1 MGRRPE
7 SHELE
12 PIGGASSSAPSA
24 SGARSTR
31 RGRLTKRWGSAPA
44 LGIGLAL
51 GLLGA
56 PGAARAEALPPEE
69 SEAEA
74 GTPRPAAPDLRA
86 GHFFVI
92 GKASLVGP
100 AGSIDSELA
109 PPEVSD
115 AGASFGGIVGIGL
128 SRYAVLEAFGS
139 YALLDGNCAG
149 CKARSFD
156 AGLGFSYH
164 LAQGLA
170 IDPWISYGVAF
181 RSFEFEA
188 NNLLDLGSAE
198 VSGSYTGL
206 DFARIAIGADFYPVP
221 GFGFGPFVELDLGTF
236 VDRDRNPGDP
246 GPDPGAS
253 VHAFFQLGVR
263 VAIDPV
269 SWFGHGPST
278 PTKSGRSAAPPSSG
292 GGARPLSPRTS
303 ALVSF

>member
-7 SHELE
+7 SHGVE
-12 PIGGASSSAPSA
+12 PARVRWLAPTL
-24 SGARSTR
+24 G
-31 RGRLTKRWGSAPA
+31 
-44 LGIGLAL
+44 LGIAL

-56 PGAARAEALPPEE
+56 PGAARAEGLPPEE
-69 SEAEA
+69 SEAES
-74 GTPRPAAPDLRA
+74 GTPRPAAPDLRG

-100 AGSIDSELA
+100 SGSLDGDLA
-109 PPEVSD
+109 PSEVAD
-115 AGASFGGIVGIGL
+115 AGPSFGGIVGIGL

-139 YALLDGNCAG
+139 YALLDGGCPG

-181 RSFEFEA
+181 RSFEYEA
-188 NNLLDLGSAE
+188 LGLEDLEPSE
-198 VSGSYTGL
+198 YSGSYMGL

-236 VDRDRNPGDP
+236 VDRPDRDPNPMEETP
-246 GPDPGAS
+246 GS

-263 VAIDPV
+263 VAFDPV
-269 SWFGHGPST
+269 SIFGHGPSA
-278 PTKSGRSAAPPSSG
+278 PSKSGRDAATPTST
-292 GGARPLSPRTS
+292 GARPLSPRTS
-303 ALVSF
+303 TLVSF